1 MNAIGLPAYMIVS
14 VAAYVIYRTMST
26 KNGK

>member
-1 MNAIGLPAYMIVS
+1 MNVIGLPAYMIVS
-14 VAAYVIYRTMST
+14 AAAYVIYRTMST